1 MRDVT
6 VTCACGRL
14 MTVVSSLGPDHFR
27 CANCR
32 TRVHVGSPML
42 DADQTRCRWISKTRC
57 EKPRADDLPLCVDHL
72 TMAARWALLRPD
84 TRQAL
89 IEQYEGDEFSRA
101 YFGVW
106 EKAREEAAQRAR
118 ESREHQER
126 IRPAVDVVY
135 YVQLGPDRIKIGYTA
150 RFNERMGALR
160 VYDEANILAVEPGN
174 RKVEKRRHYQFAD
187 LRYHTHREDFQ
198 AGSELLEHIDQI
210 RAEHGEPIALVA
222 HLEAEARKTSPDL

>member
-1 MRDVT
+1 MSDVT
-6 VTCACGRL
+6 VTCACGRS
-14 MTVVSSLGPDHFR
+14 MAVVASLGPSHFR

-32 TRVHVGSPML
+32 TRVQVESPLL
-42 DADQTRCRWISKTRC
+42 DANRTRCRWISRTRC
-57 EKPRADDLPLCVDHL
+57 ENPRADDLPLCTDHL
-72 TMAARWALLRPD
+72 TAAARWALLRPD

-106 EKAREEAAQRAR
+106 DKAREEAAQRAK

-135 YVQLGPDRIKIGYTA
+135 YVRLGPDRIKIGYTA
-150 RFNERMGALR
+150 RFSERMGALR

-187 LRYHTHREDFQ
+187 LRFHTHREDFRP
-198 AGSELLEHIDQI
+198 GDELLRHIDQI
-210 RAEHGEPIALVA
+210 RSDHGDPSALVA
-222 HLEAEARKTSPDL
+222 RLQAEARQPQ

>member
-1 MRDVT
+1 MSDVT

-14 MTVVSSLGPDHFR
+14 MAVVSSLGPSHFR

-32 TRVHVGSPML
+32 TRVHVESPML
-42 DADQTRCRWISKTRC
+42 DANRARCRWISKTRC
-57 EKPRADDLPLCVDHL
+57 ENPRTDDLPLCTDHL
-72 TMAARWALLRPD
+72 MTAARWALIHPD

-89 IEQYEGDEFSRA
+89 IDQYEGDEFSRA

-106 EKAREEAAQRAR
+106 DKAREEAAQRAK

-126 IRPAVDVVY
+126 IRPPVDVVY
-135 YVQLGPDRIKIGYTA
+135 YVRLGPDRIKIGYTA
-150 RFNERMGALR
+150 RFNERMGSLR

-187 LRYHTHREDFQ
+187 LRIHTHREDFQ
-198 AGSELLEHIDQI
+198 PASDLLNHIEQVRSEY
-210 RAEHGEPIALVA
+210 GEPVALVA
-222 HLEAEARKTSPDL
+222 RLQEEARVIS